1 MSNSNHRGKL
11 CVVLSGLILS
21 LLSVSAGA
29 AEYMT
34 PEYAKA
40 EFRPKM
46 MVLIPPRAE
55 VIKKKVSSTEQM
67 IEEGAVLE
75 DATALVLKEQFDA
88 LGYQLRVLTA
98 DEVNADPEL
107 QLMVRNFNER
117 YDADLAQVQSK
128 PKDIR
133 KRRFSFGD
141 EARILAARLEADVLV
156 VGRISASG
164 ATGGQKTMAF
174 LLGGSSGHAAL
185 NLGIV
190 AGDNGDL
197 EGFFAYVN
205 LGMSPDKIAQEPV
218 ETMAKV
224 SAKAL
229 KKFPALNE
237 TAKYRKSWP
246 QDTGRTV
253 PDTVQSDADVLA
265 DLEAMMGGDTEDVAP
280 VLEEEAGDVT
290 PVLQEEPTV
299 EETEKVEETEN

>member
-1 MSNSNHRGKL
+1 MNNSSHFRKS
-11 CVVLSGLILS
+11 CAVFAGL
-21 LLSVSAGA
+21 LLALGTVSAGA

-34 PEYAKA
+34 PEFARA
-40 EFRPKM
+40 EFRPKT

-55 VIKKKVSSTEQM
+55 VTKRKVTSTEQM

-75 DATALVLKEQFDA
+75 DATSLVLTEQLGA
-88 LGYQLRVLTA
+88 LGYTVRVLTIG
-98 DEVNADPEL
+98 EVNTDPEL
-107 QLMVRNFNER
+107 QRMVRNFNER
-117 YDADLAQVQSK
+117 YDADLAQVVKK

-141 EARILAARLEADVLV
+141 EARILAARLEAEAII

-185 NLGIV
+185 NLSIV

-197 EGFFAYVN
+197 EGFFTYVDA
-205 LGMSPDKIAQEPV
+205 GMSPEKIALEPV

-229 KKFPALNE
+229 KDFPAIDEL
-237 TAKYRKSWP
+237 AKVKRSWP
-246 QDTGRTV
+246 QNTDRQV
-253 PDTVQSDADVLA
+253 PDTAQSDEEVFS
-265 DLEAMMGGDTEDVAP
+265 DLEALFG
-280 VLEEEAGDVT
+280 EEADKKVI
-290 PVLQEEPTV
+290 PDEEMPDDGTTEAAV
-299 EETEKVEETEN
+299 EPPAN

>member
-1 MSNSNHRGKL
+1 MSYSRHCKKFS
-11 CVVLSGLILS
+11 VLFVGLILS
-21 LLSVSAGA
+21 LVSVSAGA

-34 PEYAKA
+34 PEFAKA
-40 EFRPKM
+40 DFRPM
-46 MVLIPPRAE
+46 TMVLIPPRAE
-55 VIKKKVSSTEQM
+55 VIKKKVTSTEQM

-75 DATALVLKEQFDA
+75 DATSLVLQEQFSA
-88 LGYQLRVLTA
+88 LGYQLRVLSA

-117 YDADLAQVQSK
+117 YDTDLSQVLKK

-141 EARILAARLEADVLV
+141 EARILAARLDAEVLV

-164 ATGGQKTMAF
+164 ATGGQKTMAVLF
-174 LLGGSSGHAAL
+174 GGSAGHAAL

-197 EGFFAYVN
+197 EGFFAYMDP
-205 LGMSPDKIAQEPV
+205 GMSPEKIALEPV

-224 SAKAL
+224 SAKTL
-229 KKFPALNE
+229 KKFPALND
-237 TAKYRKSWP
+237 TAKVRKSWP

-253 PDTVQSDADVLA
+253 PDTAQSEADVLA
-265 DLEAMMGGDTEDVAP
+265 DLEAMMGGDTEEVAP
-280 VLEEEAGDVT
+280 AAEEEAGEIVSVPEDE
-290 PVLQEEPTV
+290 VLLD
-299 EETEKVEETEN
+299 ETEN